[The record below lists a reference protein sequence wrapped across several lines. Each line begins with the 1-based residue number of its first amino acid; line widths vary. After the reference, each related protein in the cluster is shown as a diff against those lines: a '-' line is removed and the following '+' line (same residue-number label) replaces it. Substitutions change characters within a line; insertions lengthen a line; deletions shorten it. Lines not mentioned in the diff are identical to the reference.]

1 MLGIFKYLL
10 GKFKRNKIVEVSIE
24 KEIDKIIELECNI
37 CFDKFDK
44 SIIKALI
51 PCGHRSCCDNCLIN
65 IKINNKKFCCPICK
79 TDIRDT
85 LIIYENLIVQK

>member
-1 MLGIFKYLL
+1 MFRCFNLFI
-10 GKFKRNKIVEVSIE
+10 GKFKRNKIIEEGIE
-24 KEIDKIIELECNI
+24 KEVDKIIELECNI

-51 PCGHRSCCDNCLIN
+51 PCGHRSCCDNCLLK
-65 IKINNKKFCCPICK
+65 IKINNKRFCCPMCK
-79 TDIRDT
+79 TDIKDT

>member
-1 MLGIFKYLL
+1 MFRCFNLFI
-10 GKFKRNKIVEVSIE
+10 GKFKRNKIIEESIE
-24 KEIDKIIELECNI
+24 KEVDKIIELECNI

-51 PCGHRSCCDNCLIN
+51 PCGHRSCCDNCLLN

>member
-1 MLGIFKYLL
+1 MFGCFKLFL
-10 GKFKRNKIVEVSIE
+10 GKFKRNKIIE
-24 KEIDKIIELECNI
+24 ECTEKKVDNIIELECNI

-51 PCGHRSCCDNCLIN
+51 PCGHRSCCDNCLLN

>member
-1 MLGIFKYLL
+1 MFRCFNLFI
-10 GKFKRNKIVEVSIE
+10 GKFKRNKIIEEGIE
-24 KEIDKIIELECNI
+24 KEVDKIIELECNI

-51 PCGHRSCCDNCLIN
+51 PCGHRSCCDNCLLN
-65 IKINNKKFCCPICK
+65 IKINNKKFYCPICK

>member
-1 MLGIFKYLL
+1 MFRC
-10 GKFKRNKIVEVSIE
+10 FKRNKIIE
-24 KEIDKIIELECNI
+24 ESTENKVDKIIELECNI

-51 PCGHRSCCDNCLIN
+51 PCGHRACCDICLLN

-79 TDIRDT
+79 TDIRDAI
-85 LIIYENLIVQK
+85 IIYENLIVQK